1 MDVFKRYFFSFLIAS
16 VIIFVIAYN
25 AEKYYEGQMPH
36 KLTQETRDELIVKIP
51 SGQGYE
57 TCLSLQK
64 TKKLEYSFEA
74 EEALEFNLHYHLEG
88 ETIFD
93 QHPKMLQTYMGN
105 FTPKEDAGYYCLM
118 WGNPAE
124 KPVSLNFRFEVLKP

>member
-16 VIIFVIAYN
+16 VIIFVIAYH

-36 KLTQETRDELIVKIP
+36 NLTQETRDELIVKIP

-64 TKKLEYSFEA
+64 TKKLEYTFEA
-74 EEALEFNLHYHLEG
+74 EEAL
-88 ETIFD
+88 D
-93 QHPKMLQTYMGN
+93 
-105 FTPKEDAGYYCLM
+105 
-118 WGNPAE
+118 
-124 KPVSLNFRFEVLKP
+124 